1 MLRRSKK
8 PSEIMRQGQ
17 FAIVAQVAQK
27 LLSKLRL
34 RSPQLMAVHWKQRL
48 GVLALALVLPFL
60 GVVTAFGI
68 APHTVTDDV
77 VRSNVVDTLTL
88 PTIASKHEIEVQAYW
103 REERVQRGDR
113 LAGMLARLGVN
124 APGMIDKLARMP
136 EANALFQLTPG
147 RVLRAATNEAGELLT
162 LQYLNGDQVLMV
174 QRDGD
179 AFNIT
184 DSAAGLETHEIV
196 ATGVIH
202 SSFFAAID
210 AARIPDAITKK
221 MVELFSTEIDFY
233 RGLRRGDRFT
243 VVYELHTNRGEAV
256 GAGRLLA
263 AEFTARGKTHNLV
276 WYEEKPGKGGGAYF
290 TFDGRDTRRSAFLQ
304 TPLEVS
310 RVSIS
315 SGFTDA
321 RFHPLL
327 QTSQAHK
334 GVDFVAPIGTKIL
347 AAADGVVEFA
357 GVQQGYG
364 NVVILRHHDKY
375 STLYAHMQDFE
386 TGIEKGAK
394 VKQGEVIGTVG
405 MTGLTTGPHLHFEFL
420 IDGVHHDP
428 MSVDMPKSLPLSAD
442 AKKAI
447 QHAAAPFARMIA
459 LTRDTQ
465 LAAFE

>member
-8 PSEIMRQGQ
+8 PSEIMRQAQ
-17 FAIVAQVAQK
+17 FAIVAQVTQK
-27 LLSKLRL
+27 LLL
-34 RSPQLMAVHWKQRL
+34 QLEVAHWKQRL
-48 GVLALALVLPFL
+48 GMLGLALVLPFL

-77 VRSNVVDTLTL
+77 VRSNVVDTLAL
-88 PTIASKHEIEVQAYW
+88 PAVVPAHTSEIQTFW

-113 LAGMLARLGVN
+113 LAGILARLGVN
-124 APGMIDKLARMP
+124 APGMIDKLAKVP
-136 EANALFQLTPG
+136 EAKPLFELTPG
-147 RVLRAATNEAGELLT
+147 RVLRAATSETGELLT
-162 LQYLNGDQVLMV
+162 LQYLNGEQVLMV

-179 AFNIT
+179 AYEIT
-184 DSAAGLETHEIV
+184 DSSAGLETHEIV

-210 AARIPDAITKK
+210 AARVPDAITKK
-221 MVELFSTEIDFY
+221 MVEIFSTEIDFY

-243 VVYELHTNRGEAV
+243 LVYEMHTNRGEFV
-256 GAGRLLA
+256 NAGRLLA
-263 AEFTARGKTHNLV
+263 AEFVTRGKTHSLL

-290 TFDGRDTRRSAFLQ
+290 TFDGRDTRKSAFLQ

-315 SGFTDA
+315 SGFTEE

-334 GVDFVAPIGTKIL
+334 GVDFVAPIGTRIL
-347 AAADGVVEFA
+347 AAADGVVDFA

-364 NVVILRHHDKY
+364 NVVILKHHDKY
-375 STLYAHMQDFE
+375 STLYAHLQDFE
-386 TGIEKGAK
+386 AGIAKGTK

-428 MSVDMPKSLPLSAD
+428 MSVDMPKSLPLAAD
-442 AKKAI
+442 VKKAI
-447 QHAAAPFARMIA
+447 QQAAAPYARMIA
-459 LTRDTQ
+459 LKRDTQ

>member
-1 MLRRSKK
+1 
-8 PSEIMRQGQ
+8 MRQAQ

-27 LLSKLRL
+27 LLSGL
-34 RSPQLMAVHWKQRL
+34 RSAQWKQRL
-48 GVLALALVLPFL
+48 GGLALALVLPFL

-77 VRSNVVDTLTL
+77 VRSKVVDTLTL
-88 PTIASKHEIEVQAYW
+88 PTIAPRHEIEIPTYW
-103 REERVQRGDR
+103 REERVQLGDR

-124 APGMIDKLARMP
+124 APGLIEKLASVP
-136 EANALFQLTPG
+136 EAKPLFQLTPG

-162 LQYLNGDQVLMV
+162 LQYLNGEQVLMV
-174 QRDGD
+174 ERDGD
-179 AFNIT
+179 AFDVT
-184 DSAAGLETHEIV
+184 DSTAGLETREVV

-202 SSFFAAID
+202 GSFFAAID
-210 AARIPDAITKK
+210 AARIPEAITKK
-221 MVELFSTEIDFY
+221 LVELFSTEVDFY

-243 VVYELHTNRGEAV
+243 VVYEQHTNRGESV
-256 GAGRLLA
+256 SAGRLLA
-263 AEFTARGKTHNLV
+263 AEFVTRGKTHNLV

-290 TFDGRDTRRSAFLQ
+290 TFDGRDTRKSAFLQ

-315 SGFTDA
+315 SGFTDE

-364 NVVILRHHDKY
+364 NVVILKHHDKY

-386 TGIEKGAK
+386 TGIEKGTK

-428 MSVDMPKSLPLSAD
+428 MSVDMPKSLPLA
-442 AKKAI
+442 AEVKAAI
-447 QHAAAPFARMIA
+447 RQAAAPYARKFA